1 MQLLQCVARATFT
14 VARHVQVYKAEKT
27 RQIVLWVGIAFAS
40 LFGLLAVIL
49 LTAPWWDKRHRNDQ
63 EAQTAAQEE
72 QQEPLL
78 GPETPGS
85 EQH

>member
-1 MQLLQCVARATFT
+1 MST
-14 VARHVQVYKAEKT
+14 VVRYVQVYKAEKT
-27 RQIVLWVGIAFAS
+27 RRIVLWVSIALAS

-49 LTAPWWDKRHRNDQ
+49 LTAPWWDKRQRDDH
-63 EAQTAAQEE
+63 EAQAAAQE

-78 GPETPGS
+78 GPETPGA